1 MLLLCPRQSERKLGL
16 SASLPSCPA
25 RDSANRLVTVTQGA
39 NVYAFAYNGLG
50 DRLRQTA
57 NGVTTTY
64 TLDLNAGLTQVLAD
78 GTNTYLCD
86 NSRIVQQSVT
96 STDYILGG
104 ALGSVRQLA
113 DSSGAVMNRALFP
126 R

>member
-1 MLLLCPRQSERKLGL
+1 VTYAYDAGS
-16 SASLPSCPA
+16 
-25 RDSANRLVTVTQGA
+25 RLIIVTQGA

>member
-16 SASLPSCPA
+16 SASLPCFPA
-25 RDSANRLVTVTQGA
+25 RDSANRLNTVTQGA

-64 TLDLNAGLTQVLAD
+64 TLDLNAGLMQVLAD
-78 GTNTYLCD
+78 RSNTYLP
-86 NSRIVQQSVT
+86 
-96 STDYILGG
+96 
-104 ALGSVRQLA
+104 VRQ
-113 DSSGAVMNRALFP
+113 
-126 R
+126 